1 MTQSFFWAVENVLR
15 LIMVTV
21 NNSVNTLKI
30 IELHTL
36 NRWIT
41 WYVNYISKKLFKN
54 ASVKENILIRALLI
68 AQGQTKKQQIKLLQM
83 FKKKKKKTLK
93 LKRKEKWGEAW
104 IWKITR
110 SRLTK
115 IKSPN
120 IGSHSMCWDLFR
132 YHKGSHCQFQV
143 LCFFTF

>member
-15 LIMVTV
+15 LFMVIV

-36 NRWIT
+36 DGWIT
-41 WYVNYISKKLFKN
+41 WYVNYISKKLLKN
-54 ASVKENILIRALLI
+54 ASVKESIIIRALLLV
-68 AQGQTKKQQIKLLQM
+68 QSQTKEQQIKLLHM
-83 FKKKKKKTLK
+83 FKKIKKTLK
-93 LKRKEKWGEAW
+93 LERKEKRGEVW

-120 IGSHSMCWDLFR
+120 IGSHSMCWDLLR

>member
-15 LIMVTV
+15 LIMVIV

-41 WYVNYISKKLFKN
+41 WYVNYISKKLLKN
-54 ASVKENILIRALLI
+54 ASVKESILIRALLI

-83 FKKKKKKTLK
+83 FKKKKKD
-93 LKRKEKWGEAW
+93 
-104 IWKITR
+104 
-110 SRLTK
+110 
-115 IKSPN
+115 P
-120 IGSHSMCWDLFR
+120 
-132 YHKGSHCQFQV
+132 
-143 LCFFTF
+143 